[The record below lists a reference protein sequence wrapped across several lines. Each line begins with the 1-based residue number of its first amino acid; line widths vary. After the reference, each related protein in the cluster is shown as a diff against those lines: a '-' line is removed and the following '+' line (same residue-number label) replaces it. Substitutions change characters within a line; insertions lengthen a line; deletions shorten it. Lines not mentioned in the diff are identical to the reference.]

1 MPIAPTR
8 LERSDFSLK
17 KKHRHSRSSR
27 RRAAEIGDS
36 TLRRSALAAAALAL
50 IAPAALAEDTIVT
63 HAYSNFGEVKYGP
76 DIVHLDYVNPDAP
89 KGGEFSL
96 SASGTF
102 DSFNLYARD
111 GVVAALTTIGSESLL
126 ASTADDAYGSYCFLC
141 TTMEYPEDIKW
152 VTFSL
157 RDDVT
162 FSNGTPMTAED
173 VAFSFN
179 LFQEQG
185 IAEYRAIV
193 EGLLESVEVIDD
205 HTIKFTFTDEAPIRE
220 RITFAGG
227 TPVFSK
233 AWFEETGARLD
244 EASDTPFMSTGP
256 YVLDRFDTN
265 ARIVYRSNPDYWG
278 VDHPFSIGQNNYET
292 IRVEYFGDPT
302 AAFEGFKAGEYT
314 FRAENSSKNWATSY
328 DFPGVDKGWVVKAE
342 LPDGGVGNAQSFVF
356 NLDDP
361 TWADPKLRQALG
373 MMFNFEWSNQ
383 SLFYGLYARVDSFWP
398 GSELAATG
406 TPSDG
411 EVALLQPLVD
421 AGLLP
426 ESILTD
432 PVVAPPANDA
442 DQNRPP
448 RGTYRAAGKLLDE
461 AGWEVGAD
469 GLRTRDGEVLEAVF
483 LTYDPLFDRIIN
495 PIVENMANLG
505 VKAVLERVDVSQ
517 YIERRRSGDFDVV
530 SHSIGMGLEPGT
542 GLEQWFHSK
551 TADDSS
557 RNLMRLRNEAVDQL
571 IPAAVE
577 AETLEDLATAVHALD
592 RVLLSLRFTIPQW
605 FKDKYTVAYYD
616 MYEHPEEIP
625 PYALGEMAFWWYN
638 AEKHEALKAAG
649 ALR

>member
-1 MPIAPTR
+1 MPIAQYR
-8 LERSDFSLK
+8 LGQARL
-17 KKHRHSRSSR
+17 
-27 RRAAEIGDS
+27 A
-36 TLRRSALAAAALAL
+36 AAAALAL
-50 IAPAALAEDTIVT
+50 LSSAAPDAALAQDTTVT
-63 HAYSNFGEVKYGP
+63 HAYSNFGTVKYGP
-76 DIVHLDYVNPDAP
+76 DFPHLDYVNPDAP
-89 KGGEFSL
+89 KGGEFSMGTI
-96 SASGTF
+96 GTF

-111 GVVAALTTIGSESLL
+111 GVTAALTTIGSESLL
-126 ASTADDAYGSYCFLC
+126 VSTADDAYGSYCFLC
-141 TTMEYPEDIKW
+141 TTMEYPEDKKW
-152 VTFSL
+152 VIFTL

-162 FSNGTPMTAED
+162 FSDGTPMTAED
-173 VAFSFN
+173 VAYSFN

-193 EGLLESVEVIDD
+193 EGFLEAFEVIDD
-205 HTIKFTFTDEAPIRE
+205 HTIKFTFTDTAPVRE

-233 AWFEETGARLD
+233 AWFEETGTRLD
-244 EASDTPFMSTGP
+244 EASDAPFMSTGP
-256 YVLDRFDTN
+256 YVLDHAETN
-265 ARIVYRSNPDYWG
+265 ARVVYRYNPDYWG
-278 VDHPFSIGQNNYET
+278 ADHPFSIGQNNFET
-292 IRVEYFGDPT
+292 VRVEYFGDPT
-302 AAFEGFKAGEYT
+302 AAFEGFKAGAYT

-328 DFPGVDKGWVVKAE
+328 DFPGVDKGWVIKAE
-342 LPDGGVGNAQSFVF
+342 LPDGNVGSAQSFVF
-356 NLDDP
+356 NLGDE
-361 TWADPKLRQALG
+361 TWADPRVREALA

-383 SLFYGLYARVDSFWP
+383 SLFYGLYERVESFWP

-406 TPSDG
+406 TPSEG
-411 EVALLQPLVD
+411 EIALLQPLVD
-421 AGLLP
+421 DGLLP
-426 ESILTD
+426 ASILTD
-432 PVVAPPANDA
+432 PVVAPPVNDA
-442 DQNRPP
+442 DQNRPA
-448 RGTYRAAGKLLDE
+448 RGTYRAAGRLLDE
-461 AGWEVGAD
+461 AGWEVADD
-469 GLRTRDGEVLEAVF
+469 GLRYKDGAVLEAVF

-495 PIVENMANLG
+495 PIVENMAVLG

-530 SHSIGMGLEPGT
+530 SHSIGMGFEPGI

-557 RNLMRLRNEAVDQL
+557 RNLMRLKNEAVDRL

-577 AETLEDLATAVHALD
+577 AKTLDELTTAVHALD

-605 FKDKYTVAYYD
+605 FKDKYTVAYFD

>member
-1 MPIAPTR
+1 MPIAQFR
-8 LERSDFSLK
+8 
-17 KKHRHSRSSR
+17 
-27 RRAAEIGDS
+27 
-36 TLRRSALAAAALAL
+36 LAATAALVLA
-50 IAPAALAEDTIVT
+50 APAAQAQDTIVT

-76 DIVHLDYVNPDAP
+76 DFAHLDYVNPDAP
-89 KGGEFSL
+89 KGGEFSM
-96 SASGTF
+96 STIGTF

-111 GVVAALTTIGSESLL
+111 GVTAALTTIGSESLL
-126 ASTADDAYGSYCFLC
+126 VSTADDAYGSYCFLC
-141 TTMEYPEDIKW
+141 TTMEYPEDRKW
-152 VTFSL
+152 VIFSL

-193 EGLLESVEVIDD
+193 EGFIEEVEVIDD
-205 HTIKFTFTDEAPIRE
+205 HTIKFTFTDEAPVRE
-220 RITFAGG
+220 RIGFAGG

-233 AWFEETGARLD
+233 AWFEETGTRLD
-244 EASDTPFMSTGP
+244 EASDAPFMSTGP
-256 YVLDRFDTN
+256 YVLDHAETN
-265 ARIVYRSNPDYWG
+265 ARVVYRYNPDYWG
-278 VDHPFSIGQNNYET
+278 EDHPFNIGQNNFET

-314 FRAENSSKNWATSY
+314 FRVENSSKNWATSY
-328 DFPGVDKGWVVKAE
+328 DFPGVHDGHVIKAE
-342 LPDGGVGNAQSFVF
+342 LPDGTVGTAQSFVF
-356 NLDDP
+356 NLSDE
-361 TWADPKLRQALG
+361 TWADPRVREALG
-373 MMFNFEWSNQ
+373 QMFNFEWSNQ
-383 SLFYGLYARVDSFWP
+383 SLFYGLYERVDSFWP
-398 GSELAATG
+398 GSDLAATG
-406 TPSDG
+406 TPSEG
-411 EVALLQPLVD
+411 EIALLKPLVD
-421 AGLLP
+421 EGLLP

-432 PVVAPPANDA
+432 EVIAPPVNDA
-442 DQNRPP
+442 GQNRPA
-448 RGTYRAAGKLLDE
+448 RSAYRAAGRLLDE
-461 AGWEVGAD
+461 AGWEVADD
-469 GLRTRDGEVLEAVF
+469 GLRYKDGEVLEAVF

-495 PIVENMANLG
+495 PIIENMSVLG

-517 YIERRRSGDFDVV
+517 YIERRRSGDFDIV
-530 SHSIGMGLEPGT
+530 SHSIGMGFEPGI

-551 TADDSS
+551 TAEDSS
-557 RNLMRLRNEAVDQL
+557 RNLMRLKNEAVDRL

-577 AETLEDLATAVHALD
+577 AHTLEELTTAVHALD

-605 FKDKYTVAYYD
+605 FKNKHTVAYYD

>member
-1 MPIAPTR
+1 MFTPPPR
-8 LERSDFSLK
+8 L
-17 KKHRHSRSSR
+17 SRL
-27 RRAAEIGDS
+27 
-36 TLRRSALAAAALAL
+36 TCAALAL
-50 IAPAALAEDTIVT
+50 IAPAAMASFAMAEGTTVT

-76 DIVHLDYVNPDAP
+76 DMAHLDYVNPDAP
-89 KGGEFSL
+89 RGGEFSM
-96 SASGTF
+96 SAMGTF

-126 ASTADDAYGSYCFLC
+126 TSTADDAHGLYCFLC
-141 TTMEYPEDIKW
+141 TTMEYPDDLKW
-152 VTFSL
+152 VTFTL

-162 FSNGTPMTAED
+162 FADGTPMTAED

-179 LFQEQG
+179 LFLTQG

-193 EGLLESVEVIDD
+193 EGFIENVEVVDD
-205 HTIKFTFTDEAPIRE
+205 HTITFTFTENAPIRE
-220 RITFAGG
+220 RIGFAGG
-227 TPVFSK
+227 TTVFSK
-233 AWFEETGARLD
+233 AWFEKTGTRLD
-244 EASDTPFMSTGP
+244 EASDAPFMSTGP
-256 YVLDRFDTN
+256 YVLDHAETN
-265 ARIVYRSNPDYWG
+265 ARVVYRYNPAYWG
-278 VDHPFSIGQNNYET
+278 AKHPFSIGQNNFET

-314 FRAENSSKNWATSY
+314 FRSENSSKDWATSY
-328 DFPGVDKGWVVKAE
+328 DFPAVDKGWVKLEE
-342 LPDGGVGNAQSFVF
+342 LPDGDVGTAQSFVF

-361 TWADPKLRQALG
+361 TWADPRVREALA

-383 SLFYGLYARVDSFWP
+383 SLFYGLYARVESFWP

-406 TPSDG
+406 TPSEA
-411 EVALLQPLVD
+411 EVALLKPLVAD
-421 AGLLP
+421 GLLP

-442 DQNRPP
+442 AQNRPS
-448 RGTYRAAGKLLDE
+448 RRAYRAAGKLLDE

-469 GLRTRDGEVLEAVF
+469 GLRRKDGDVLEAVF

-495 PIVENMANLG
+495 PIIENMTRLG
-505 VKAVLERVDVSQ
+505 ISAKLERVDNSQ
-517 YIERRRSGDFDVV
+517 FVERRRSGDFDIVG
-530 SHSIGMGLEPGT
+530 HSIRMSNEPGI

-557 RNLMRLRNEAVDQL
+557 RNLMRLRNEAVDRL
-571 IPAAVE
+571 IPAVVA
-577 AETLEDLATAVHALD
+577 ARSLDDLTTATHALD

-605 FKDKYTVAYYD
+605 FKNKHTVAYYD
-616 MYEHPEEIP
+616 FYEHPAEIP
-625 PYALGEMAFWWYN
+625 PYALGELAFWWYN